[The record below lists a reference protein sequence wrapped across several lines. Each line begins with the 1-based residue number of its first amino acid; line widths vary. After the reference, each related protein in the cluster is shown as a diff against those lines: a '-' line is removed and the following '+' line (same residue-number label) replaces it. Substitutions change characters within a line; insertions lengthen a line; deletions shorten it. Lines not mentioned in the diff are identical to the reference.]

1 MEAVAAATPPQL
13 PARLLRFFAKYPPQL
28 YGAKFTQQTIPVTK
42 KEAKLRRIAQ
52 AAEEEEQKAL
62 RQAQAEEQQLRN
74 PPAAAEEQQ
83 QQQTQQTLADPNA
96 LASSS
101 SPQQKFPPNP
111 FLPIKT
117 SGKRWLSP
125 RIGLRRQAELFKL
138 AKKSGVEALL
148 PVSRK
153 STEFKQQRL
162 LLHGLRIRGTGEGQ
176 KVKGHKWERQHD
188 DKMEERYKAIVNMP
202 ALVREWQARGHGRG
216 FKKEQFPKV
225 RMP

>member
-28 YGAKFTQQTIPVTK
+28 YGAKFTHQTIPLTRQD
-42 KEAKLRRIAQ
+42 AKLRRIAQ
-52 AAEEEEQKAL
+52 AEEEEEQKAL
-62 RQAQAEEQQLRN
+62 SQAQAEEQQLRN
-74 PPAAAEEQQ
+74 SPSEEQQ
-83 QQQTQQTLADPNA
+83 QRQQPPADQVPSP
-96 LASSS
+96 SST
-101 SPQQKFPPNP
+101 PQKILPNP

-117 SGKRWLSP
+117 HGRRWLSP

-138 AKKSGVEALL
+138 AKQYGVETLL

-153 STEFKQQRL
+153 STEFKHQRL
-162 LLHGLRIRGTGEGQ
+162 LLHGVRVKGTGEGQ

-188 DKMEERYKAIVNMP
+188 EMMEERYNAIVNMP

>member
-1 MEAVAAATPPQL
+1 MEAIAAATPPQL

-28 YGAKFTQQTIPVTK
+28 YGAKFTQQTIPLTK
-42 KEAKLRRIAQ
+42 KEAKLRRISQ

-62 RQAQAEEQQLRN
+62 RQAQAEGQQLHN
-74 PPAAAEEQQ
+74 PPAEEQQ
-83 QQQTQQTLADPNA
+83 QRAAQTSPADQDA
-96 LASSS
+96 LASSP
-101 SPQQKFPPNP
+101 PQQKFPPNP

-138 AKKSGVEALL
+138 AKQSGVEALL

-162 LLHGLRIRGTGEGQ
+162 LLHGLRVRGTGEGQ

-188 DKMEERYKAIVNMP
+188 EKMEERYKAIVNMP

>member
-13 PARLLRFFAKYPPQL
+13 PARLLRFFTKYPPQ
-28 YGAKFTQQTIPVTK
+28 F
-42 KEAKLRRIAQ
+42 
-52 AAEEEEQKAL
+52 
-62 RQAQAEEQQLRN
+62 
-74 PPAAAEEQQ
+74 
-83 QQQTQQTLADPNA
+83 
-96 LASSS
+96 
-101 SPQQKFPPNP
+101 
-111 FLPIKT
+111 
-117 SGKRWLSP
+117 P

-138 AKKSGVEALL
+138 AKEYGVEALL

-153 STEFKQQRL
+153 STEFKHQRL
-162 LLHGLRIRGTGEGQ
+162 LLHGLRVRGTGEGQ

-188 DKMEERYKAIVNMP
+188 AKMEERYNAIVNMP